1 MADLRYT
8 LVTDGSSDAS
18 LIPILTWLLRTNG
31 PEVAIQPAWADWRSL
46 PKPPKTLRDK
56 IRFALEFFPCDLL
69 FVHRDAETQP
79 REQRV
84 LEISTAVARELADVP
99 PYICVVPVR
108 MTEAWLLFDEMAI
121 RHAAGN
127 RRGQQR
133 VDLPVLAR
141 MEDLPNPKQ
150 LLYECLQSASGQ
162 SGRRLKQFRVAVHA
176 RRVADLIDDFSP
188 LRTLS
193 SFALLEQDIRN
204 FIDAHLFQEL

>member
-8 LVTDGSSDAS
+8 LITDGSSDAS

-31 PEVAIQPAWADWRSL
+31 LDVAIQSTWADWRRL
-46 PKPPKTLRDK
+46 PKPPKTLREK
-56 IRFALEFFPCDLL
+56 IKFAVEFFPCDLL
-69 FVHRDAETQP
+69 FIHRDAENQP

-84 LEISTAVARELADVP
+84 HEIETAIGNEFVDGQAM
-99 PYICVVPVR
+99 PYICVVPIR
-108 MTEAWLLFDEMAI
+108 MTEAWLLFDELAI

-133 VDLPVLAR
+133 FDLPTLAR
-141 MEDLPNPKQ
+141 MEELPNPKQ

-176 RRVADLIDDFSP
+176 RRVADFIEDFSP
-188 LRTLS
+188 LRALS
-193 SFALLEQDIRN
+193 SFTLLERDIRN
-204 FIDAHLFQEL
+204 FIHTLTS

>member
-1 MADLRYT
+1 
-8 LVTDGSSDAS
+8 
-18 LIPILTWLLRTNG
+18 
-31 PEVAIQPAWADWRSL
+31 
-46 PKPPKTLRDK
+46 
-56 IRFALEFFPCDLL
+56 
-69 FVHRDAETQP
+69 
-79 REQRV
+79 
-84 LEISTAVARELADVP
+84 
-99 PYICVVPVR
+99 